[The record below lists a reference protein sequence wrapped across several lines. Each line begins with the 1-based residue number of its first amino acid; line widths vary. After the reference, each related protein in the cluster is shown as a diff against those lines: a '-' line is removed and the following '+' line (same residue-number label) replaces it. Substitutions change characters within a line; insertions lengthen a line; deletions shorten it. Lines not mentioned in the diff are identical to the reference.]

1 VTEASTGVCKR
12 IFKLKSDRGQALVEL
27 AFVLPLVLLLLFGI
41 IDFGLA
47 YNTKNSDTNLA
58 NLAARSIS
66 VMGTATT
73 TQSCGGTAETNLTL
87 WIDCVAQADGEPT
100 PASVCVIDSS
110 TSGSYAAG
118 DALKI
123 EVNTSFKWFG
133 VIGASGGIMGS
144 ASSTISATATNRIE
158 AAMVS
163 GTTTNP
169 FLTPVC
175 SS

>member
-1 VTEASTGVCKR
+1 
-12 IFKLKSDRGQALVEL
+12 
-27 AFVLPLVLLLLFGI
+27 
-41 IDFGLA
+41 
-47 YNTKNSDTNLA
+47 
-58 NLAARSIS
+58 
-66 VMGTATT
+66 
-73 TQSCGGTAETNLTL
+73 
-87 WIDCVAQADGEPT
+87 
-100 PASVCVIDSS
+100 VCVIDASS
-110 TSGSYAAG
+110 SGSYAAG